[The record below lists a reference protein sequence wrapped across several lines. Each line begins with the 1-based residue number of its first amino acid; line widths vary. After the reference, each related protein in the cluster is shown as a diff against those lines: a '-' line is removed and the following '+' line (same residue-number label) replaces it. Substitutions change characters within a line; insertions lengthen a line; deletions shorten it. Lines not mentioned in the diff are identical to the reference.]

1 MPNPSTIQAPASAIG
16 PAASPSQTSPAASTR
31 FDSISTPRPPRRSI
45 ARPIAGPS
53 AACSSSETEKKPK
66 NNDFD
71 TCRPAAIGPAR
82 IAGR

>member
-1 MPNPSTIQAPASAIG
+1 MPNPSTIQAPARAIG
-16 PAASPSQTSPAASTR
+16 PPAMPSQASPAASTR

-45 ARPIAGPS
+45 ARPIAGPI
-53 AACSSSETEKKPK
+53 AACSSSDTEKNAK
-66 NNDFD
+66 NSDFE